1 MAGSGIQQPRTRA
14 QRQALVAAYAA
25 SGLSQRAF
33 CAQHGIG
40 VSTLRYW
47 QKRLADAEATA
58 DGAPAPSTRLV
69 PVQVLEESIVGTGV
83 TLVGAGGVRIEVAAS
98 FDGATLRRVLAT
110 LGTAA

>member
-47 QKRLADAEATA
+47 QKRLADAVATA
-58 DGAPAPSTRLV
+58 DNAPAPGTRLV
-69 PVQVLEESIVGTGV
+69 PVQVLEEPLASTGV
-83 TLVGAGGVRIEVAAS
+83 TLVAADGVRIEVAAD

-110 LGTAA
+110 LGAGT